1 MPRRLLHLAAL
12 SLLAAGPLCAQ
23 EETLQPTWETRR
35 HARTFSLSIPA
46 PRGQI
51 TDRNGEVLA
60 QTRVSYNLAIHFPTP
75 LEFTD
80 AQALAF
86 ARREIE
92 KGRALTGREIAI
104 RDEAIVRH
112 YHNRGLLPLDIASDL
127 TPEEQAGVRGKP
139 GEGLGLRPVYLR
151 YYPNG
156 SLAAHILG
164 YASRE
169 GRPPD
174 GPIQNN
180 DLLWPDTEGRE
191 GLELSFNRQ
200 LTGKPGQVTYNF
212 DAKGHKVSERVVTP
226 PLPGYNVVTTL
237 DLSLQRLCE
246 KALADGVK
254 RGAIVFMEPHTGDI
268 LAMASYPTFDP
279 NLFIPAISTEDFRAL
294 NENGNHPLIPR
305 AYRAAYPPGSIF
317 KMFVAFA
324 ALESGKV
331 TPEEELSGPP
341 SLQIGDRVFR
351 NWKKTHS
358 GMLNVSEA
366 LEESNDTWFYQVGIR
381 TGARLMVEWA
391 TRFGFGARTG
401 IPLRAEESGRI
412 PNDEYMLK
420 VHKRRLLDGDLAN
433 FSIGQ
438 GDILTTPLQMAQS
451 VAIIANG
458 GAFYQTRLVKQI
470 QSIDDKVVT
479 GYELRLLD
487 ELPLSRK
494 NLEAVRE
501 GMIDSVTGGRA
512 TGRRASVPNV
522 KVAGKTGTAQ
532 WGPKNNQRYAAWFV
546 GFAPAE
552 EPRYAFSVIY
562 ESDPNEN
569 AGGGASAAPI
579 VGKVLK
585 ELFKEESRGNGKN
598 RKGKAKAKAT
608 PEPGETDEPMDE

>member
-1 MPRRLLHLAAL
+1 MPRRLPHLAL
-12 SLLAAGPLCAQ
+12 LCLLAASPAFAQ
-23 EETLQPTWETRR
+23 EETLQPTWETQRQ
-35 HARTFSLSIPA
+35 ARTFSLSIPA

-60 QTRVSYNLAIHFPTP
+60 QTRVSYNLTVVFPTP

-80 AQALAF
+80 AQVLSF
-86 ARREIE
+86 ARRQIDE
-92 KGRALTGREIAI
+92 GRALTGREIALS
-104 RDEAIVRH
+104 DEVIVRH
-112 YHNRGLLPLDIASDL
+112 YHNRGLLPLDIATDL
-127 TPEEQAGVRGKP
+127 SAKEQESVRAKLGN
-139 GEGLGLRPVYLR
+139 GLELRPVYRR
-151 YYPNG
+151 YYPNA

-200 LTGKPGQVTYNF
+200 LTGRPGQVTYNF
-212 DAKGHKVSERVVTP
+212 DAKGHKVSEKVVTP

-246 KALADGVK
+246 KALAAGVK
-254 RGAIVFMEPHTGDI
+254 RGAIVVMEPQTGDI
-268 LAMASYPTFDP
+268 LAMASYPSYDP
-279 NLFIPAISTEDFRAL
+279 NLFVPAISTENFRAL
-294 NENGNHPLIPR
+294 NENRNHPLIPR

-331 TPEEELSGPP
+331 GPEEKLSGPP

-358 GMLNVSEA
+358 GMLDVSEA
-366 LEESNDTWFYQVGIR
+366 LEESNDTWFYQVGMR
-381 TGARLMVEWA
+381 TGSRLMVEWA

-420 VHKRRLLDGDLAN
+420 IYKRRMLDGDLAN

-438 GDILTTPLQMAQS
+438 GDILVTPLQMAQAVS
-451 VAIIANG
+451 IIANN
-458 GAFYQTRLVKQI
+458 GAFYQTRLVRQI

-487 ELPLSRK
+487 ELPLSK
-494 NLEAVRE
+494 VNLKAVRR

-512 TGRRASVPNV
+512 TGRRASVDDV
-522 KVAGKTGTAQ
+522 DVAGKTGTAQ
-532 WGPKNNQRYAAWFV
+532 WGPKDNQRYAAWFV
-546 GFAPAE
+546 GFAPAQ
-552 EPRYAFSVIY
+552 EPRYALAVIY

-579 VGKVLK
+579 AGKVFN
-585 ELFKEESRGNGKN
+585 ELFRDEAPPR
-598 RKGKAKAKAT
+598 RKKRKAKAT
-608 PEPGETDEPMDE
+608 PTPAPDAPADEPVDE